1 MNTLKKLTTAVAFA
15 SLSLVGTAAF
25 AQSDAAQGTDPGPKT
40 KLGTEGHSMTGKG
53 ATGDTTQATGQGNTM
68 QHGAT
73 GREAE
78 GGHGMDYDKT
88 ERKNDMN
95 GNKDHMNG
103 NKDHMDGNKAGGSS
117 GAASGSSQGSQN
129 QNTGDSDTMSAPGH
143 SAKDQG
149 GMSDPARTADRP
161 GITGAPNEIE
171 RSQRDIDDSN

>member
-1 MNTLKKLTTAVAFA
+1 MNALKKLTTAVAFA
-15 SLSLVGTAAF
+15 SLSLVGATAM
-25 AQSDAAQGTDPGPKT
+25 AQSPAAQGTDPGPDT

-53 ATGDTTQATGQGNTM
+53 ATGDTGQATGQGNTM

-78 GGHGMDYDKT
+78 GGHGMDYDRT
-88 ERKNDMN
+88 EKRVDKEEKRS
-95 GNKDHMNG
+95 G
-103 NKDHMDGNKAGGSS
+103 GGSS
-117 GAASGSSQGSQN
+117 NSRDSSSSTGQGSTGSS
-129 QNTGDSDTMSAPGH
+129 NTGSSNRDSDTMSAPGH

-161 GITGAPNEIE
+161 GVTGAPNEVE

>member
-15 SLSLVGTAAF
+15 SLSLVGTAAL
-25 AQSDAAQGTDPGPKT
+25 AQSPAAQGTEEGPKT

-53 ATGDTTQATGQGNTM
+53 ATGDTGQATGQGNTM

-78 GGHGMDYDKT
+78 GGHGMDYDEA
-88 ERKNDMN
+88 ERRGD
-95 GNKDHMNG
+95 KDKE
-103 NKDHMDGNKAGGSS
+103 KDKAGGGT
-117 GAASGSSQGSQN
+117 GAASGSQGSQG
-129 QNTGDSDTMSAPGH
+129 QNKSDTMSAPGH

-161 GITGAPNEIE
+161 GITGAPDPIE

>member
-15 SLSLVGTAAF
+15 SLSLVGASAF

-40 KLGTEGHSMTGKG
+40 KMGTEGHSMTGKG

-78 GGHGMDYDKT
+78 GGHGMDYDEA
-88 ERKNDMN
+88 ERKDDMG
-95 GNKDHMNG
+95 GNKDHMN
-103 NKDHMDGNKAGGSS
+103 GNKAGGSS

-129 QNTGDSDTMSAPGH
+129 QNKGDSDTMSAPGH